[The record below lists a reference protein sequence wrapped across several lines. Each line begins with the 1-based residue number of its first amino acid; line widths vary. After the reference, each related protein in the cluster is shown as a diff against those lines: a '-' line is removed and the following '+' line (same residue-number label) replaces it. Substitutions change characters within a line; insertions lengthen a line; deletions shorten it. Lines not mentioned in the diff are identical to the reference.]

1 MAGKGQTGPL
11 CGHTNPVN
19 VDDGTMCRAE
29 SPQPGT
35 TTSGIGSTFTWAAD
49 AISSEYASVTTT
61 LQVKYND
68 LQRGIRDD
76 FAGALC
82 IYQACSLA
90 EGFAPDEILNETGC
104 QLKSLLSGL
113 LPGLI
118 QMVAIVGAST
128 ILGAGIG
135 GLIGALAGGVGAAPG
150 AVLGADIG
158 FDIGM
163 AVLTWLGVA
172 FLAVAIAK
180 GFVELLEAIRNGVEW
195 AWQARNLKG
204 PAQKQQVEKAAHE
217 LARSTGILMRLI
229 LQALLA
235 YVLKKAAMSSTRG
248 VVSAVKGIQ
257 TRGATAAAEASVA
270 ELVGKLRASKFGDGF
285 GDWVEKNWKDL
296 EKNPKL
302 QPKEAP
308 APPQAPAAEEGGG
321 AADQGGGGQKASD
334 AADDSG
340 GAAEEE
346 KPDLST
352 NAKKGVFGEAKA
364 DAYMNSKGFKKLNG
378 PDVQVGDAPRGQ
390 GIDGVYENM
399 SPPPKYVIGEA
410 KFGSSRLGKTLDG
423 PQMGENWVDNRLDS
437 AVGENRALDI
447 MDEGYDR
454 VLLKVDEA
462 GNVTPKIITQDAS
475 GNIILS
481 DPPPG
486 SLFAPK

>member
-1 MAGKGQTGPL
+1 MAGKGQAGPL

-35 TTSGIGSTFTWAAD
+35 TTSGIGSTFTWAAS
-49 AISSEYASVTTT
+49 AISSEYESVTTT

-68 LQRGIRDD
+68 LQRGVRDD

-82 IYQACSLA
+82 IYQACSQA
-90 EGFAPDEILNETGC
+90 EGFAPDEILKETGC

-195 AWQARNLKG
+195 AWQARHLKG
-204 PAQKQQVEKAAHE
+204 TAQKEQVEKAAHE
-217 LARSTGILMRLI
+217 LARSTGILMRLV
-229 LQALLA
+229 LQAILA

-285 GDWVEKNWKDL
+285 ADWVEKNWKDL

-321 AADQGGGGQKASD
+321 AADQGGSGQKASD

-340 GAAEEE
+340 GAAED

-364 DAYMNSKGFKKLNG
+364 DAYMKSKGYKKLNG
-378 PDVQVGDAPRGQ
+378 PDVQVGDSPRGT

-410 KFGSSRLGKTLDG
+410 KFGSSQLGKTQDG
-423 PQMGENWVDNRLDS
+423 MQMSENWIDNRLEK
-437 AVGENRALDI
+437 AVGRETADDI
-447 MDEGYDR
+447 QLEGYDR
-454 VLLKVDEA
+454 VLLKVDES
-462 GNVTPKIITQDAS
+462 GTVTPKIINEDAA
-475 GNIILS
+475 GKITLS
-481 DPPPG
+481 DPPAG
-486 SLFAPK
+486 SGP